1 MTSLKKYFT
10 SIVANLRLDM
20 NLTELLKG
28 SAIVFLF
35 RSLGLFSG
43 YALSY
48 IIILYYGEEV
58 LGVYSLSFTLLSLV
72 VVLSRMGLDEAL
84 VKVISDLFYVN
95 KQGEAKDAY
104 LKSTILILLVS
115 SFFFVL
121 FNQSAHSI
129 AVWFG
134 NPMLNKAFK
143 IVSYAI
149 VPYALIKLN
158 ADTLRGM
165 KKMKAFSYLQ
175 VGTLFLVMSVFLL
188 LGIQFIEYSEYL
200 PMYALFAAT
209 FTVYLVS
216 ALLIKKHFKVKR
228 VETKRVKMLMKI
240 SLPMMLT
247 SSMFLVL
254 SWTDNIFLGR
264 FLSEDQVGIYFI
276 AFKLGLIISLSLF
289 AVNSIA
295 APKFSELSSDVNKLE
310 LQKLAM
316 QSAKLNLWS
325 SFPIFI
331 LLVVSTEWLLSLY
344 GPSFLVAKTCVYI
357 LAIGQLYNAL
367 SGSVLSLLN
376 MTGHERLVSRIVLSA
391 AILNVVLNYFLIPI
405 FESSPNWE
413 GIEGAAL
420 ASTICLIY
428 WNSLGLYFVYKY
440 YGFLMFPNPFHL
452 KR

>member
-1 MTSLKKYFT
+1 MTYLKKYFT
-10 SIVANLRLDM
+10 SLVATLRLDM
-20 NLTELLKG
+20 NLAELLKG

-48 IIILYYGEEV
+48 IITVYYGEEV

-95 KQGEAKDAY
+95 KQGQAKDAY

-121 FNQSAHSI
+121 FNQSAHYI
-129 AVWFG
+129 AAWFG
-134 NPMLNKAFK
+134 NPMLSKAFK

-209 FTVYLVS
+209 ITVYLVS
-216 ALLIKKHFKVKR
+216 AFLIKKHFKVKR
-228 VETKRVKMLMKI
+228 RKE
-240 SLPMMLT
+240 
-247 SSMFLVL
+247 
-254 SWTDNIFLGR
+254 
-264 FLSEDQVGIYFI
+264 
-276 AFKLGLIISLSLF
+276 
-289 AVNSIA
+289 
-295 APKFSELSSDVNKLE
+295 
-310 LQKLAM
+310 
-316 QSAKLNLWS
+316 
-325 SFPIFI
+325 
-331 LLVVSTEWLLSLY
+331 
-344 GPSFLVAKTCVYI
+344 
-357 LAIGQLYNAL
+357 
-367 SGSVLSLLN
+367 
-376 MTGHERLVSRIVLSA
+376 
-391 AILNVVLNYFLIPI
+391 
-405 FESSPNWE
+405 
-413 GIEGAAL
+413 
-420 ASTICLIY
+420 
-428 WNSLGLYFVYKY
+428 
-440 YGFLMFPNPFHL
+440 
-452 KR
+452 